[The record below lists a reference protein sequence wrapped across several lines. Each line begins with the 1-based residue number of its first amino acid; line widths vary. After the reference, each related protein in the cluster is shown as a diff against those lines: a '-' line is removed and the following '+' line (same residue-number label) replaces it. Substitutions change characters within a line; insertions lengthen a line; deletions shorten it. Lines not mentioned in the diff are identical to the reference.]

1 MIFCSLVIVGVL
13 SKRRGRALRTPTTP
27 RPASASASAM
37 TPTVGLSLN
46 YCNPQPPTP
55 PLHLHPRDLLH
66 SLHGHVPIA
75 VTSSPRGVPLDGGLG
90 GQLHG
95 SDCAP

>member
-37 TPTVGLSLN
+37 TPTVRLSLN
-46 YCNPQPPTP
+46 YCTIADFRGDNCGAFKSVFRQFV
-55 PLHLHPRDLLH
+55 LLCRRLDL
-66 SLHGHVPIA
+66 
-75 VTSSPRGVPLDGGLG
+75 
-90 GQLHG
+90 
-95 SDCAP
+95 